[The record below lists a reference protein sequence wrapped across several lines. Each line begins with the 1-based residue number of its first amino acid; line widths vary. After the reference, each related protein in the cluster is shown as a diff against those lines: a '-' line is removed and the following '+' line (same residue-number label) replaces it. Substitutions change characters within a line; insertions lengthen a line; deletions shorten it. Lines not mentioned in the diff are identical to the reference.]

1 MHPRA
6 TELIERLQLQPHPE
20 GGFFREIFRSAK
32 SVTSADGRG
41 ARAAITTIYFL
52 LTRDT
57 FSRWHR
63 VRSDEVW
70 HLYEGGPLEL
80 LDLDSDTGTLTRNS
94 LGRVGDGER
103 RPVFT
108 IPAGHWQCARASGDY
123 ALVGCSVAPGFDYAD
138 FELLADDRPRAQSLM
153 AAWPDLAS
161 LL

>member
-1 MHPRA
+1 MSRA
-6 TELIERLQLQPHPE
+6 TELIEMLRLQPHPE
-20 GGFFREIFRSAK
+20 GGFFREIFRSTS
-32 SVTSADGRG
+32 SVTPSDGRG

-80 LDLDSDTGTLTRNS
+80 LESDLSAGILERHC
-94 LGRVGDGER
+94 LAQVGDGDW
-103 RPVFT
+103 RPTHT
-108 IPAGHWQCARASGDY
+108 IPAGRWQAARTIGDY
-123 ALVGCSVAPGFDYAD
+123 ALVGCSVGPGFEYAD
-138 FELLADDRPRAQSLM
+138 FEMLADDRPGAQAL
-153 AAWPDLAS
+153 AARWPEFAS